1 MKIALIGRTKW
12 LLDSGKKIISEGG
25 KIELIV
31 TSEAEKFYKCNE
43 EEFREFAKLHD
54 IKFCLISSYNQDHLL
69 DNLRTKYDIAL
80 SINWPYVLN
89 SKIRNRFKLGV
100 VNFHCGDLP
109 KYRGN
114 ACPNWAI
121 INGEKKIGLTAHF
134 MDDYLDSGPI
144 LLKKYLKINAKT
156 YIKDV
161 YDWLDREMPNLASEI
176 VTGLKNNKV
185 LAKPQS
191 KNFKDII
198 HCFPRKPIDSKIDW
212 YKTTDSILALIRAS
226 SHPFDGA
233 FTFLEN
239 GTKVVIWK
247 AVVYKMYYE
256 INAIPGQ
263 FLFNEKDHLVIAS
276 IDGAILLKDV
286 KVVNA
291 TDMRNKWDNI
301 RKKLRNRFI

>member
-1 MKIALIGRTKW
+1 MKIVLIGRTKW
-12 LLDSGKKIISEGG
+12 LLDTGKKIISEGN

-31 TSEAEKFYKCNE
+31 TSKAEDFYNCHE
-43 EEFREFAKLHD
+43 DEFKKFAKLNN
-54 IKFCLISSYNQDHLL
+54 IKFFLINNNNQINLSRVLDQSYDL
-69 DNLRTKYDIAL
+69 AL
-80 SINWPYVLN
+80 SINWPFILN
-89 SKIRNRFKLGV
+89 SKIINRFKLGI

-134 MDDYLDSGPI
+134 MDDNLDSGPI
-144 LLKKYLKINAKT
+144 LLKKYLKINNNT
-156 YIKDV
+156 YIKDI
-161 YDWLDREMPNLASEI
+161 YDWLDAEIPNLASEI
-176 VTGLKNNKV
+176 VVGLKNDKV
-185 LAKPQS
+185 IAKPQS
-191 KNFKDII
+191 KNIKDII

-212 YKTTDSILALIRAS
+212 HKGRDSILALMRAS

-247 AVVYKMYYE
+247 AVGYKIDYK

-263 FLFNEKDHLVIAS
+263 FLFNDKNHLVIACS
-276 IDGAILLKDV
+276 DGAILLNDV
-286 KVVNA
+286 KVVNP
-291 TDMRNKWDNI
+291 TIKINEWEDI
-301 RKKLRNRFI
+301 RIRLRSRFI

>member
-31 TSEAEKFYKCNE
+31 TSKAEEFYNCNE
-43 EEFREFAKLHD
+43 EEFREFAKLND
-54 IKFCLISSYNQDHLL
+54 IKFCLLNHNNQDHLL
-69 DNLRTKYDIAL
+69 DILGKKYDLAL

-89 SKIRNRFKLGV
+89 NKIINKFNLGI

-144 LLKKYLKINAKT
+144 LLKKFLKINTNT
-156 YIKDV
+156 YIKDI
-161 YDWLDREMPNLASEI
+161 YDWLDREVPNLASEI
-176 VTGLKNNKV
+176 IIGLKNKKIE
-185 LAKPQS
+185 AKPQS
-191 KNFKDII
+191 KNFKGVI

-212 YKTTDSILALIRAS
+212 YKNRDSILSLIRAS

-247 AVVYKMYYE
+247 AVVYKMGYK

-263 FLFNEKDHLVIAS
+263 FLFNKNSHLVIACG
-276 IDGAILLKDV
+276 DGTILLNDV
-286 KVVNA
+286 KVINS
-291 TDMRNKWDNI
+291 TGKTNEWEDI
-301 RKKLRNRFI
+301 RIRLRNRFI